1 MREDLWR
8 PNPLPLPCEGRGAIA
23 SPRVGER
30 MGEGSTPRQAF
41 TVAELL
47 IAASVTLLL
56 ILGLM
61 PLMSASIRAWHRNSN
76 DVATTMDVTLAMRR
90 IASELRAARSVMIAD
105 SGKTIYYYPMD
116 GTTGKFALVNGNLTW
131 NFSSNGQPLLRGIVT
146 NDPQFGGAY
155 PLFQLA
161 FGGTSRA
168 VIVRLCVQVNT
179 PAGVRTHRVQQM
191 VVLRN
196 Q

>member
-1 MREDLWR
+1 MRVNDAI
-8 PNPLPLPCEGRGAIA
+8 PNARSNSRRGMTL
-23 SPRVGER
+23 V
-30 MGEGSTPRQAF
+30 
-41 TVAELL
+41 ELL
-47 IAASVTLLL
+47 VAGSVTLILL
-56 ILGLM
+56 FALL
-61 PLMSASIRAWHRNSN
+61 PLMNTSVRAWHRTSN

-90 IASELRAARSVMIAD
+90 IASELRYAKAIQISNN
-105 SGKTIYYYPMD
+105 GKTIQYTLPD
-116 GTTGKFALVNGNLTW
+116 RTSATFSLSGGNLVW
-131 NFSSNGQPLLRGIVT
+131 SWGSEPLLRGVET

-161 FGGTSRA
+161 FSGGASRA
-168 VIVRLCVQVNT
+168 VVVRLCVRVNT